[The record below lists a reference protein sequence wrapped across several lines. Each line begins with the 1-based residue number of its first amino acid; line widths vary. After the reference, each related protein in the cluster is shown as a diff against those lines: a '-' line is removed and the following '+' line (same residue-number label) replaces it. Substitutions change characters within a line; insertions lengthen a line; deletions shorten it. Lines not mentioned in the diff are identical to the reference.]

1 MMLGLAAGMSS
12 RYFIRSNREAGD
24 GRFDLVL
31 EPKFPSL
38 PGIIFEF
45 KAEKVES
52 NLMSAAEKALKQ
64 IDEKRY
70 DTELKSR
77 GITEIVK
84 YGIAFSGK
92 EGRNSNICIICWV
105 IKTETSQEVSHQKTT
120 RIHSHCDY

>member
-84 YGIAFSGK
+84 YRNCFFRK

>member
-84 YGIAFSGK
+84 YGIAFSVK
-92 EGRNSNICIICWV
+92 KVEIAISV
-105 IKTETSQEVSHQKTT
+105 
-120 RIHSHCDY
+120 

>member
-84 YGIAFSGK
+84 YGIAFSRK